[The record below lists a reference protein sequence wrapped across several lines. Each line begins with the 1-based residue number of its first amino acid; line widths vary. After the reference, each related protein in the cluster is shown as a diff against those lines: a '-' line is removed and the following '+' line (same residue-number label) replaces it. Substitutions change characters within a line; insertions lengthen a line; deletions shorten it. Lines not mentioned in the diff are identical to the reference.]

1 MVMAFSRTAGM
12 HPVLEWSFTVCPS
25 AIMLS
30 FSIKAIYNMALKRQF
45 MPTHTDIMV
54 WLLFWSCSVFSVSLY
69 QLMLNVE
76 PEPIVP
82 ACAEPEIIVEE

>member
-1 MVMAFSRTAGM
+1 
-12 HPVLEWSFTVCPS
+12 
-25 AIMLS
+25 
-30 FSIKAIYNMALKRQF
+30 MALKRQI
-45 MPTHTDIMV
+45 MPTHTEIMN
-54 WLLFWSCSVFSVSLY
+54 WLLFWWCSVVSVSLY

>member
-1 MVMAFSRTAGM
+1 M
-12 HPVLEWSFTVCPS
+12 VCPS
-25 AIMLS
+25 GITLS
-30 FSIKAIYNMALKRQF
+30 FLIKAIYNMALKRQI

-54 WLLFWSCSVFSVSLY
+54 WLLFWSCSVLSVSLY

-82 ACAEPEIIVEE
+82 ACAEPDIIVEG